1 MRNHSRTPDRR
12 RLLPLLL
19 MSATAACGGEGAF
32 DAWCNTPGREMSL
45 LLYAVTPGVAAAAAV
60 WWTRKRRL
68 EGWDLRES
76 PDSPAVGMLVWV
88 FLGAFLASGLV
99 LSFFLSDADGCAP
112 EQRTTNIWFAWQGL
126 LVAAGLC
133 LLGLLSA
140 NWSYRRR

>member
-12 RLLPLLL
+12 LLLPLLL
-19 MSATAACGGEGAF
+19 MSATSACGGEGAF

-45 LLYAVTPGVAAAAAV
+45 LLYAIAPGFAAAAAV
-60 WWTRKRRL
+60 WWMRKRRL
-68 EGWDLRES
+68 EDWDLRES

-99 LSFFLSDADGCAP
+99 LSFLLSGADGCAP
-112 EQRTTNIWFAWQGL
+112 DQRTTNIWFTWQGL

-133 LLGLLSA
+133 VAGLLAA
-140 NWSYRRR
+140 NWSYTRR